1 MKRPGAGWIYL
12 AAFITVGLS
21 FSMLGPALT
30 YLQERAHVSK
40 GEIGVLFVAQAL
52 SYLIGA
58 LLSGR
63 LYDRGLGHRAMAGGL
78 VGMAAAA
85 LLIPHATSVPMLAIP
100 IGLVG
105 FFGACVDVGGNTLVV
120 WHSRRTGSVR
130 LLNGLHLFFG
140 IGALLSPGFVNRSI
154 AWGDSLALLCA
165 VIAAYSLLIAG
176 IVLLHETPVH
186 TALDDGAEPESTS
199 ATTAQTPVRILAVIG
214 FFFVLYVGVELS
226 LIHI

>member
-40 GEIGVLFVAQAL
+40 GEIGVLFVAQSL

-58 LLSGR
+58 LFSGR
-63 LYDRGLGHRAMAGGL
+63 LYDRGLGHRAVAGGL
-78 VGMAAAA
+78 VGMAMAA

-130 LLNGLHLFFG
+130 LLNALHLFFG
-140 IGALLSPGFVNRSI
+140 IGALLSPGLVNRSI
-154 AWGDSLALLCA
+154 AWSGSLALLCT
-165 VIAAYSLLIAG
+165 VIAAYAVLIAG
-176 IVLLHETPVH
+176 VVLLHEAPVH
-186 TALDDGAEPESTS
+186 TAA
-199 ATTAQTPVRILAVIG
+199 
-214 FFFVLYVGVELS
+214 
-226 LIHI
+226 